1 MHHNEALK
9 TNLLVFDVEEVVS
22 FLKTHS
28 LMMKRVQTIFIFMTF
43 VAAGL
48 LSSCTPKPQNDCGF
62 VQNVYGQRI
71 SWKNRSP
78 IKISI
83 NNSVPKELRAAIYR
97 AAATWD
103 SQIGKK
109 VFEISEDSSQTI
121 SSPSRD
127 QKNAIYFLPD
137 WESDRTSEQGR
148 TSVYWAGDEIQEA
161 DIRINSADFSY
172 YDQNSQVLIGSTRL
186 KQQGRTPSD
195 GYSFEALILHEMGHL
210 LGLKHR
216 EGSSVMATHLAAFS
230 NRVQLAAADQEAV
243 LCEYN

>member
-9 TNLLVFDVEEVVS
+9 TNLLVVDVEEVVS

>member
-1 MHHNEALK
+1 
-9 TNLLVFDVEEVVS
+9 
-22 FLKTHS
+22 
-28 LMMKRVQTIFIFMTF
+28 MMKRVQTIFIFMTF